1 MAQKIGIIAYN
12 LARELLVKDKG
23 GIATLPQNKE
33 ILTKVQDIFQML
45 KAGGY
50 NPISAEKAIK
60 NTKDLKRVLT
70 DVEMKLTMEKNLQTL
85 YSDLLSLVV

>member
-1 MAQKIGIIAYN
+1 MAVDKPFKIGTIAYN

-60 NTKDLKRVLT
+60 NTKDLKT
-70 DVEMKLTMEKNLQTL
+70 F
-85 YSDLLSLVV
+85 